1 MTKEEFKAFIG
12 NPPKDGYKF
21 LEKYLEVFGKLLI
34 PEDDRGYSVFD
45 LQPIE
50 YKYAVAKYA
59 LDRGKPFNSGAEIA
73 VELFGYTAKEY
84 EDFTKGVENGEI
96 LI

>member
-1 MTKEEFKAFIG
+1 MTKAEYRRFVD
-12 NPPKDGYKF
+12 NPPKEGYKF
-21 LEKYLEVFGKLLI
+21 LEKHLSVFGKPLI
-34 PEDDRGYSVFD
+34 PEDNKGYSVFD

-50 YKYAVAKYA
+50 YQYAVAKYA

-84 EDFTKGVENGEI
+84 EEFTKGVENGEI

>member
-1 MTKEEFKAFIG
+1 MTKEEFNEFLK

-21 LEKYLEVFGKLLI
+21 TEKYQEVFGKTLI
-34 PEDDRGYSVFD
+34 PEDDRGYSIFD
-45 LQPIE
+45 LAPIDHQL
-50 YKYAVAKYA
+50 AGAKYA